1 METDSK
7 KRVFVSSQGMIVMCK
22 SEIAFQPTRRQI
34 LAAIVSAVLAPV
46 IYIVAGQYIWQA
58 NLPMSLAISVMGALL
73 LYRHR
78 ANITRLLQ
86 GTEPRVGSKK
96 DAK

>member
-34 LAAIVSAVLAPV
+34 LAAIVSAGLIASSRPAIASQTDEYKTKTFRARAV
-46 IYIVAGQYIWQA
+46 IKLNGEVHLKSQKGE
-58 NLPMSLAISVMGALL
+58 
-73 LYRHR
+73 
-78 ANITRLLQ
+78 LQ
-86 GTEPRVGSKK
+86 LHVEPRFNLTSR
-96 DAK
+96 